1 MPNRSNTPITI
12 LGCGASG
19 LTTAISLLE
28 AGYAVRILTR
38 DMPAAT
44 VSAIA
49 AAIWFPYEAEPREK
63 VNRWS
68 AESFEVF
75 GQLASLPG
83 TGVSMVDFLVLSRP
97 GHDDSWKAFLPAG
110 AVREA
115 QAAELPA
122 GFELGYVARVPLIE
136 TPIYLPYLLER
147 FQHQGGIVEVR
158 DILEVESL
166 LEQGG
171 LLINCSGMGAQQLFG
186 DDSLYPIR
194 GQVLRVAKNSPV
206 RSMVH
211 SLVKGRLAYIIER
224 SGDIVLG
231 GTDYEH
237 DYHTMPSAED
247 SHAILE
253 RCQALEPHLGQPLV
267 LDTLVGLRPKRPL
280 IRCELEPGRP
290 IIHNYGHGGA
300 GFTVSWGCAAE
311 VQRLVRHWV
320 GKA

>member
-1 MPNRSNTPITI
+1 MPNSTNTPITI

-19 LTTAISLLE
+19 LTTALCLLE
-28 AGYAVRILTR
+28 AGHAVRILTR

-44 VSAIA
+44 VSAVA
-49 AAIWFPYEAEPREK
+49 AAIWFPYEAEPQEK

-75 GQLASLPG
+75 GQLASQRG

-97 GHDDSWKAFLPAG
+97 GYDDSWKDFLPEG
-110 AVREA
+110 AVRQA
-115 QAAELPA
+115 KAAELPA

-136 TPIYLPYLLER
+136 TPVYLPYLQER
-147 FQHQGGIVEVR
+147 FLRQGGVVEVR
-158 DILEVESL
+158 EVQKVESL

-171 LLINCSGMGAQQLFG
+171 LLVNCSGLGAQQLFG
-186 DDSLYPIR
+186 DDTLYPIR
-194 GQVLRVAKNSPV
+194 GQVLRVAKTSPV

-237 DYHTMPSAED
+237 DYRTTPSAED
-247 SHAILE
+247 SRSILE

-280 IRCELEPGRP
+280 IRCELEPGRA

-311 VQRLVRHWV
+311 VQRLVQHWV